1 MPEFTTTP
9 GSIRAQ
15 GPTKAWGQL
24 QKLTRVQP
32 REEDRGRGQRA
43 RQRGVTGFGL
53 NGLDFEKEFSS
64 TQRTFAEFGGFD
76 SSASEGLKQKLSS
89 SDNDPFAQSAD
100 QKERGERGCSGNFVS
115 DCYESLLDTRIDDLQ
130 REMRRLETEYWG
142 NKL

>member
-1 MPEFTTTP
+1 MPESTKTP

-15 GPTKAWGQL
+15 GSTKARGQL
-24 QKLTRVQP
+24 QKLTRVKLK
-32 REEDRGRGQRA
+32 EENRGRGQ

-53 NGLDFEKEFSS
+53 NVLDFEKEFSS

-76 SSASEGLKQKLSS
+76 NSASKGLKQKLSS

-100 QKERGERGCSGNFVS
+100 KKGRGEGGCSGNFVS